1 MTNGV
6 GDLLNEGVALKRE
19 GKFDEARHRYMEA
32 LKLDPANAMTYISLG
47 KIAYLS
53 EKSEFAISCYIA
65 AMHIEL
71 AIIEAQI
78 QEGNLSP
85 ELNAMYSQFTE
96 DELAKFPRQ
105 SAFVV
110 FLDTNTPRHL
120 AHAMFDINPVLLDS
134 VLEKEPSV
142 PVFAAIYRA
151 HILGDGTYDE
161 VLLQHKMTAQEQM
174 AKNESFYIPF
184 GRGFLMDHIK
194 WDALSSLNVIDLY
207 FS

>member
-1 MTNGV
+1 MTNAV

-96 DELAKFPRQ
+96 DELAKFPR
-105 SAFVV
+105 
-110 FLDTNTPRHL
+110 
-120 AHAMFDINPVLLDS
+120 
-134 VLEKEPSV
+134 
-142 PVFAAIYRA
+142 
-151 HILGDGTYDE
+151 
-161 VLLQHKMTAQEQM
+161 
-174 AKNESFYIPF
+174 
-184 GRGFLMDHIK
+184 
-194 WDALSSLNVIDLY
+194 
-207 FS
+207 

>member
-1 MTNGV
+1 MTNAV

-174 AKNESFYIPF
+174 AKDESFYIPF

>member
-1 MTNGV
+1 MTNAV

-32 LKLDPANAMTYISLG
+32 LKLDPANPMTYISLG

-53 EKSEFAISCYIA
+53 GKSEFAISCYIA

-71 AIIEAQI
+71 AIIEAQM
-78 QEGNLSP
+78 QDGNLSP

-96 DELAKFPRQ
+96 EELAKFPKQ

-120 AHAMFDINPVLLDS
+120 AHAMFDINQDLLDS
-134 VLEKEPSV
+134 VLEQEPSILIYADV
-142 PVFAAIYRA
+142 YRA
-151 HILGDGTYDE
+151 HILGDGSYENALASHELTP
-161 VLLQHKMTAQEQM
+161 QEQM
-174 AKNESFYIPF
+174 EKDESFYIPF
-184 GRGFLMDHIK
+184 G
-194 WDALSSLNVIDLY
+194 
-207 FS
+207 